1 MDETSLS
8 FKVVI
13 IGDSGVGKSNLMTRY
28 TTNEFSQDTP
38 ATIGVEFMTKSI
50 KIEGR
55 DAKIQ
60 IWDTAGQE
68 RFRAISRSIY
78 HGAKGAMLVYDITSQ
93 ASFDSIPTWLQELRV
108 FVPATCCI
116 FLIGNKC
123 DLEHLRVVKKE
134 TADRFARENG
144 LSFLE
149 TSALEKTN
157 VDKAFEWLAKSVY
170 DVVVAP
176 TVQEKERPALK
187 TQRRADISQDAAPT
201 QAKKGGC
208 CWAIADAC
216 ITHATRI
223 TCRYTK
229 R

>member
-1 MDETSLS
+1 MEDTNLS
-8 FKVVI
+8 FKIVL

-28 TTNEFSQDTP
+28 TMSEFSQETP
-38 ATIGVEFMTKSI
+38 STIGVEFMTKSI
-50 KIEGR
+50 KIEDR

-78 HGAKGAMLVYDITSQ
+78 HGAKGAMLVYDITNQ
-93 ASFDSIPTWLQELRV
+93 TSFDSIPTWLQELRV
-108 FVPATCCI
+108 FVPVTCCI

-134 TADRFARENG
+134 VADRFARENG

-170 DVVVAP
+170 EVVVTPQTREADR
-176 TVQEKERPALK
+176 TVPKPGRTVNMNPGETSEV
-187 TQRRADISQDAAPT
+187 
-201 QAKKGGC
+201 KKSGGC
-208 CWAIADAC
+208 C
-216 ITHATRI
+216 
-223 TCRYTK
+223 
-229 R
+229 

>member
-1 MDETSLS
+1 MEDTNLS
-8 FKVVI
+8 FKIVL

-28 TTNEFSQDTP
+28 TMSEFSQETP
-38 ATIGVEFMTKSI
+38 STIGVEFMTKSI
-50 KIEGR
+50 KIEER

-78 HGAKGAMLVYDITSQ
+78 HGAKGAMLVYDITNQ
-93 ASFDSIPTWLQELRV
+93 TSFDSIPTWLQELRV
-108 FVPATCCI
+108 FVPVTCCI

-134 TADRFARENG
+134 VADRFARENG

-170 DVVVAP
+170 EVVVTP
-176 TVQEKERPALK
+176 QTRETDRTVPKQGRTVNMNPGETSEV
-187 TQRRADISQDAAPT
+187 
-201 QAKKGGC
+201 KKSGGC
-208 CWAIADAC
+208 C
-216 ITHATRI
+216 
-223 TCRYTK
+223 
-229 R
+229 

>member
-1 MDETSLS
+1 MEDTNLT

-28 TTNEFSQDTP
+28 TANEFSQDTP

-55 DAKIQ
+55 DAKVQ

-78 HGAKGAMLVYDITSQ
+78 HGAKGAMLVYDITNQ
-93 ASFDSIPTWLQELRV
+93 TSFDSIPTWLQELRV
-108 FVPATCCI
+108 FVPATCSI

-134 TADRFARENG
+134 VADRFARENG

-170 DVVVAP
+170 DLVVAP
-176 TVQEKERPALK
+176 V
-187 TQRRADISQDAAPT
+187 DAAGSKRPPLNAGAN
-201 QAKKGGC
+201 AKRPVSLGASHNGQTSGKKEGGGGC
-208 CWAIADAC
+208 C
-216 ITHATRI
+216 
-223 TCRYTK
+223 
-229 R
+229 

>member
-1 MDETSLS
+1 MEDTNLS
-8 FKVVI
+8 FKIVI
-13 IGDSGVGKSNLMTRY
+13 IGDSGVGKSNLMSRY
-28 TTNEFSQDTP
+28 TTNEFSQDTQ
-38 ATIGVEFMTKSI
+38 ATIGVEFMTKSLR
-50 KIEGR
+50 IEDR
-55 DAKIQ
+55 EAKIQ

-78 HGAKGAMLVYDITSQ
+78 HGAKGAMVVYDITNQS
-93 ASFDSIPTWLQELRV
+93 SFDAIPTWLQELRV

-134 TADRFARENG
+134 VADRFARENG

-149 TSALEKTN
+149 TSALERTN

-176 TVQEKERPALK
+176 AVQGGSRGDAKPQLK
-187 TQRRADISQDAAPT
+187 PKGQRVDMSGSSAGNAETKS
-201 QAKKGGC
+201 KGC
-208 CWAIADAC
+208 C
-216 ITHATRI
+216 
-223 TCRYTK
+223 
-229 R
+229 

>member
-1 MDETSLS
+1 MEDTNLS
-8 FKVVI
+8 FKIII
-13 IGDSGVGKSNLMTRY
+13 IGDSGVGKSNLMSRY
-28 TTNEFSQDTP
+28 TTNEFSQDTQ
-38 ATIGVEFMTKSI
+38 ATIGVEFMTKSLR
-50 KIEGR
+50 IEDR
-55 DAKIQ
+55 EAKIQ

-78 HGAKGAMLVYDITSQ
+78 HGAKGAMVVYDITNQS
-93 ASFDSIPTWLQELRV
+93 SFDAIPTWLHDLRV

-134 TADRFARENG
+134 VADHFARDNG

-149 TSALEKTN
+149 TSALERTN

-176 TVQEKERPALK
+176 AVHGGGSRGGEAKAPLK
-187 TQRRADISQDAAPT
+187 PKGQRVDMNSSNGGGAEGG
-201 QAKKGGC
+201 KKGC
-208 CWAIADAC
+208 C
-216 ITHATRI
+216 
-223 TCRYTK
+223 
-229 R
+229 

>member
-1 MDETSLS
+1 MEDTNLL

-38 ATIGVEFMTKSI
+38 ATIGVEFMTKTT
-50 KIEGR
+50 KIQGR
-55 DAKIQ
+55 EAKVQ

-78 HGAKGAMLVYDITSQ
+78 HGAKGAMLVYDITNQ
-93 ASFDSIPTWLQELRV
+93 NSFDSIPTWLQELRV
-108 FVPATCCI
+108 HVHATCSI

-123 DLEHLRVVKKE
+123 DLEHLRAVKKDV
-134 TADRFARENG
+134 ADRFARENG

-157 VDKAFEWLAKSVY
+157 VDKAFDWLVKSIYEVIVSGPIETGPKPVPKGGKNVQPVSLAAK
-170 DVVVAP
+170 
-176 TVQEKERPALK
+176 PAG
-187 TQRRADISQDAAPT
+187 ADAGGDAAKP
-201 QAKKGGC
+201 AGGKC
-208 CWAIADAC
+208 KC
-216 ITHATRI
+216 
-223 TCRYTK
+223 
-229 R
+229 

>member
-1 MDETSLS
+1 MEDMNLT

-13 IGDSGVGKSNLMTRY
+13 VGDSGVGKSNLMTRY
-28 TTNEFSQDTP
+28 TADEFSQDTP

-55 DAKIQ
+55 DAKVQ

-78 HGAKGAMLVYDITSQ
+78 HGAKGAMLVYDITNQ
-93 ASFDSIPTWLQELRV
+93 TSFDSISTWLQELRA
-108 FVPATCCI
+108 FVPATCSI
-116 FLIGNKC
+116 FLIGSKC
-123 DLEHLRVVKKE
+123 DLEHLRVIKKE
-134 TADRFARENG
+134 VADRFARENG

-170 DVVVAP
+170 DHVVAP
-176 TVQEKERPALK
+176 VDSAATGKRPPLNAG
-187 TQRRADISQDAAPT
+187 AA
-201 QAKKGGC
+201 AKKPVNLSPSNSNQPAGKASGGC
-208 CWAIADAC
+208 C
-216 ITHATRI
+216 
-223 TCRYTK
+223 
-229 R
+229 

>member
-1 MDETSLS
+1 MEDTNLS
-8 FKVVI
+8 FKFVI

-28 TTNEFSQDTP
+28 TINEFSQDTP
-38 ATIGVEFMTKSI
+38 ATIGVEFMTKSL

-78 HGAKGAMLVYDITSQ
+78 HGAKGAMIVYDITNQS
-93 ASFDSIPTWLQELRV
+93 SFDSVATWLQELRV
-108 FVPATCCI
+108 FVPPTCCI

-123 DLEHLRVVKKE
+123 DLEHLRVVRKE
-134 TADRFARENG
+134 NADKFARENG

-157 VDKAFEWLAKSVY
+157 VDKAFEWLAKSVF
-170 DVVVAP
+170 DVSVAP
-176 TVQEKERPALK
+176 STEAPSNRPGGPVK
-187 TQRRADISQDAAPT
+187 ADI
-201 QAKKGGC
+201 AKPREEKKEKSC
-208 CWAIADAC
+208 C
-216 ITHATRI
+216 
-223 TCRYTK
+223 
-229 R
+229 

>member
-1 MDETSLS
+1 MDDTNLS
-8 FKVVI
+8 FKIVI
-13 IGDSGVGKSNLMTRY
+13 IGDSGVGKSNLMSCY
-28 TTNEFSQDTP
+28 TTNEFNQDTQ
-38 ATIGVEFMTKSI
+38 ATIGVEFMTKTLQ
-50 KIEGR
+50 IEGR
-55 DAKIQ
+55 EAKIQ

-78 HGAKGAMLVYDITSQ
+78 HGAKGAMIVYDITNQS
-93 ASFDSIPTWLQELRV
+93 SFDAIPAWLQELRA

-123 DLEHLRVVKKE
+123 DLEHLRVVKKDV
-134 TADRFARENG
+134 ADRFARENA

-176 TVQEKERPALK
+176 AVQGGSRGDSMQNIKPKGKSVDLSGSNAK
-187 TQRRADISQDAAPT
+187 NNDT
-201 QAKKGGC
+201 AKKGC
-208 CWAIADAC
+208 C
-216 ITHATRI
+216 
-223 TCRYTK
+223 
-229 R
+229 

>member
-1 MDETSLS
+1 MEEANLS

-50 KIEGR
+50 KVEGR
-55 DAKIQ
+55 DTKVQ

-78 HGAKGAMLVYDITSQ
+78 HGARGVMLVYDITNPS
-93 ASFDSIPTWLQELRV
+93 SFDSIPTWLRELRV
-108 FVPATCCI
+108 FVPTTCCI

-123 DLEHLRVVKKE
+123 DLEHLRAVKKE
-134 TADRFARENG
+134 DADRFARKNG

-157 VDKAFEWLAKSVY
+157 VDKAFEWLSKSVY
-170 DVVVAP
+170 DVMVAP
-176 TVQEKERPALK
+176 AVQEQAPRPNINLSSRTTNLSKNQPAEK
-187 TQRRADISQDAAPT
+187 PGR
-201 QAKKGGC
+201 GC
-208 CWAIADAC
+208 C
-216 ITHATRI
+216 
-223 TCRYTK
+223 
-229 R
+229 

>member
-1 MDETSLS
+1 MEDTNLS
-8 FKVVI
+8 FKIVI
-13 IGDSGVGKSNLMTRY
+13 IGDSGVGKSNLMSRY
-28 TTNEFSQDTP
+28 TTNEFSQDTQ

-50 KIEGR
+50 RLEDR
-55 DAKIQ
+55 EAKIQ

-78 HGAKGAMLVYDITSQ
+78 HGAKGAMVVYDITNQS
-93 ASFDSIPTWLQELRV
+93 SFDAIPTWLQELRV

-134 TADRFARENG
+134 VADRFARENG

-176 TVQEKERPALK
+176 AAQGSADSSKPQLKPKGQKVDMAASPSGGAEK
-187 TQRRADISQDAAPT
+187 
-201 QAKKGGC
+201 KKGGC
-208 CWAIADAC
+208 C
-216 ITHATRI
+216 
-223 TCRYTK
+223 
-229 R
+229 

>member
-1 MDETSLS
+1 MEDTNLS
-8 FKVVI
+8 FKIVL

-28 TTNEFSQDTP
+28 TMSEFSQETP
-38 ATIGVEFMTKSI
+38 STIGVEFMTKSI
-50 KIEGR
+50 KIEER

-78 HGAKGAMLVYDITSQ
+78 HGAKGAMLVYDITNQ
-93 ASFDSIPTWLQELRV
+93 TSFDSIPTWLQELRV
-108 FVPATCCI
+108 FVPVTCCI

-134 TADRFARENG
+134 VADRFARENG

-170 DVVVAP
+170 EVVVTPQARETDRAVP
-176 TVQEKERPALK
+176 KQGRTVNMNPGETSEV
-187 TQRRADISQDAAPT
+187 
-201 QAKKGGC
+201 KKSGGC
-208 CWAIADAC
+208 C
-216 ITHATRI
+216 
-223 TCRYTK
+223 
-229 R
+229 

>member
-1 MDETSLS
+1 MEETNLS
-8 FKVVI
+8 FKIVL

-28 TTNEFSQDTP
+28 TTNEFNQETP
-38 ATIGVEFMTKSI
+38 STIGVEFMTKSV
-50 KIEGR
+50 KIQNR

-78 HGAKGAMLVYDITSQ
+78 HGAKGAMLVYDITNQ
-93 ASFDSIPTWLQELRV
+93 TSFDSIPTWLQELRV
-108 FVPATCCI
+108 FVPVTCCI

-134 TADRFARENG
+134 VADRFARENG

-149 TSALEKTN
+149 TSALERTN

-170 DVVVAP
+170 EVVVTPQTREAERTAP
-176 TVQEKERPALK
+176 KQGRTVNMNPSEGPE
-187 TQRRADISQDAAPT
+187 T
-201 QAKKGGC
+201 KKSGGC
-208 CWAIADAC
+208 C
-216 ITHATRI
+216 
-223 TCRYTK
+223 
-229 R
+229 

>member
-1 MDETSLS
+1 MSDDTSLL

-28 TTNEFSQDTP
+28 TANEFSTETP
-38 ATIGVEFMTKSI
+38 PTIGVEFMTKSV
-50 KIEGR
+50 KVESR
-55 DAKIQ
+55 DAKVQ

-78 HGAKGAMLVYDITSQ
+78 HGAKGAMIVYDITNQ
-93 ASFDSIPTWLQELRV
+93 ASFDSVPAWLQELRV
-108 FVPATCCI
+108 HVHATTVI

-149 TSALEKTN
+149 TSALERTN
-157 VDKAFEWLAKSVY
+157 VDKAFEWLVKSVY
-170 DVVVAP
+170 DVVVSGPVETGKAP
-176 TVQEKERPALK
+176 VGNRPK
-187 TQRRADISQDAAPT
+187 VPTAAQPVKLTGKPSEGGPT
-201 QAKKGGC
+201 TTGTPPGKKC
-208 CWAIADAC
+208 SC
-216 ITHATRI
+216 
-223 TCRYTK
+223 
-229 R
+229 

>member
-1 MDETSLS
+1 MEDTNLL

-38 ATIGVEFMTKSI
+38 ATIGVEFMTKSV
-50 KIEGR
+50 KTEGR
-55 DAKIQ
+55 DVKVQ

-78 HGAKGAMLVYDITSQ
+78 HGAKGAMLVYDITNQ
-93 ASFDSIPTWLQELRV
+93 QSFDNIPNWLAELRV
-108 FVPATCCI
+108 HVSATCSI

-123 DLEHLRVVKKE
+123 DLEHLRAVKKDV
-134 TADRFARENG
+134 ADRFARDNG

-157 VDKAFEWLAKSVY
+157 VDKAFEWLVKSVY
-170 DVVVAP
+170 DVVVAGP
-176 TVQEKERPALK
+176 VDTTRQGFQKPIAGSKTGAQPVNLNQPAPAAKE
-187 TQRRADISQDAAPT
+187 SGS
-201 QAKKGGC
+201 GGC
-208 CWAIADAC
+208 KC
-216 ITHATRI
+216 
-223 TCRYTK
+223 
-229 R
+229 

>member
-1 MDETSLS
+1 MEDTNLT

-28 TTNEFSQDTP
+28 TANEFSQDTP

-55 DAKIQ
+55 DAKVQ

-68 RFRAISRSIY
+68 RFRRHLTPPSTTAQRAPCSS
-78 HGAKGAMLVYDITSQ
+78 MNITNQ
-93 ASFDSIPTWLQELRV
+93 TSFDSIPTWLQELRV
-108 FVPATCCI
+108 FVPATCSI

-134 TADRFARENG
+134 VADRFARENG

-157 VDKAFEWLAKSVY
+157 VEKAFEWLAKSVY
-170 DVVVAP
+170 DLVVAP
-176 TVQEKERPALK
+176 V
-187 TQRRADISQDAAPT
+187 DAAGGRRPPLNAAAKAKRPVNLGASNDG
-201 QAKKGGC
+201 QAAGKKENTGRC
-208 CWAIADAC
+208 C
-216 ITHATRI
+216 
-223 TCRYTK
+223 
-229 R
+229 